1 MFPCWAIPLDTIYK
15 RACFSTD
22 TVSNEVPVAS
32 STVNRRPTL
41 HLTDCLEI
49 LSWNKEKI
57 CYSKSGHPDWN
68 LNKMIYHNMLHCGI
82 YMEKFCGTFLSSNIF
97 LTL

>member
-22 TVSNEVPVAS
+22 AVSDEVPVVS

-41 HLTDCLEI
+41 HLTDSLGI
-49 LSWNKEKI
+49 LSQNTGKFFI
-57 CYSKSGHPDWN
+57 LN
-68 LNKMIYHNMLHCGI
+68 LVTQTGI
-82 YMEKFCGTFLSSNIF
+82 
-97 LTL
+97 